1 MSEIEKPLAHESCPK
16 MLLYGIGVIGVRYVV
31 WPKMAKV
38 GILGKK
44 NSKKLTFLENGLSEI
59 KSRWHMSC
67 PKMLLYGIGVIGVRY
82 VVWPKMAKV
91 GIFQAKI
98 LRIDFSRKRLE

>member
-1 MSEIEKPLAHESCPK
+1 MTFFFENGLSEIEKPLAHKSCP
-16 MLLYGIGVIGVRYVV
+16 
-31 WPKMAKV
+31 
-38 GILGKK
+38 
-44 NSKKLTFLENGLSEI
+44 
-59 KSRWHMSC
+59 

-91 GIFQAKI
+91 GIFSKKI